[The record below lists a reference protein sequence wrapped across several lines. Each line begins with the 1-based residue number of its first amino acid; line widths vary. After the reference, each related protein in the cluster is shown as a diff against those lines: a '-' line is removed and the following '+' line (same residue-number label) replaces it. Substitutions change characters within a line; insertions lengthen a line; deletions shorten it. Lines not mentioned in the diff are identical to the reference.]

1 MNDKIRPEH
10 RQRAAYVYVRQSTQ
24 YQVRHHREG
33 QQRQYDLEPRARQLG
48 FGQVVV
54 IDEDLGRSGS
64 GMQERP
70 GFGRLLAAVCQGL
83 AGAVLALEASRL
95 ARNNRDWHHL
105 VDLCAL
111 TGTLIIDDDGIY
123 DPKVLNDRLLLG
135 LKGTMSEFELGLMR
149 QRARAAYLQKVKRG
163 EALWEVPVGFVRAK
177 DGRIEKTPDRQVQQ
191 AIEMVFAKFRQLGS
205 ARQTLLW
212 LRDEQ
217 LTLPHGVPGSAGQ
230 EVIWRAASLSRVQQV
245 LRNPCYAGA
254 FAFGR
259 TATRM
264 IVHDDRIRRGASRR
278 YRPQAEWEVLIV
290 DHHGGY
296 IRWAEYLENR
306 AIMARNVA
314 RRESESAGAV
324 KRGPALLSGLLR
336 CGRCGRKLHVG
347 YSGSDGKVGRYL
359 CLGRREERGSGSCFS
374 MGRLKV
380 DQSVV
385 EQVLAAIAP

>member
-1 MNDKIRPEH
+1 MLKPNYLSPMKRAAIDPPNRTEFAVVDYWFNFFNKCSEPPLRKGPAMNERIKPEH
-10 RQRAAYVYVRQSTQ
+10 LQRAAYVYVRQSTT

-33 QQRQYDLEPRARQLG
+33 QQRQYELEPRARQLG
-48 FGQVVV
+48 FGHVVL

-111 TGTLIIDDDGIY
+111 TGTLLIDDDGIY

-149 QRARAAYLQKVKRG
+149 QRARESYLRKVKRG
-163 EALWEVPVGFVRAK
+163 EAMWEVPVGFVRGR
-177 DGRIEKTPDRQVQQ
+177 DGRIEKTADRQVQQ
-191 AIEMVFAKFRQLGS
+191 AIEMVFTKFRQLGS
-205 ARQTLLW
+205 ARQTLIW

-217 LTLPHGVPGSAGQ
+217 LILPHALPGTAGQ
-230 EVIWRAASLSRVQQV
+230 QIIWKAPSLSRVHQV

-259 TATRM
+259 TGTKTIITEDRM
-264 IVHDDRIRRGASRR
+264 RRSPSRR
-278 YRPQAEWEVLIV
+278 YRPQTEWEVLIIE
-290 DHHGGY
+290 HHAGY

-306 AIMARNVA
+306 QIMA
-314 RRESESAGAV
+314 
-324 KRGPALLSGLLR
+324 K
-336 CGRCGRKLHVG
+336 
-347 YSGSDGKVGRYL
+347 
-359 CLGRREERGSGSCFS
+359 
-374 MGRLKV
+374 
-380 DQSVV
+380 
-385 EQVLAAIAP
+385 